1 MLISANFLIVNIIS
15 VFCCVTRVATPAGV
29 NATHAN
35 FLDLVTV
42 FDSVH
47 AVSWR

>member
-1 MLISANFLIVNIIS
+1 MLICANFLIINIIL

-29 NATHAN
+29 DATHSN
-35 FLDLVTV
+35 FLDLITV

>member
-1 MLISANFLIVNIIS
+1 MFICANFLIVNIIL
-15 VFCCVTRVATPAGV
+15 VLCCVTRVATPAGV
-29 NATHAN
+29 DRTHSN

-47 AVSWR
+47 AVS